1 MEKLGLERD
10 ETITWKT
17 RDAEAK
23 LANAFNNPNYVEE
36 NKKKKEMEA
45 AK

>member
-10 ETITWKT
+10 ENLTWKT

-23 LANAFNNPNYVEE
+23 LANAFMNPKFTEE
-36 NKKKKEMEA
+36 NKKKKEN
-45 AK
+45 